1 MQLLDD
7 EQAEKLDVIQSDHR
21 GDSEK
26 CCTAMFKH
34 WLKVDKAASW
44 NKLITALKHIS
55 HVTLADK
62 IKAMTSK
69 GGVDTSIVLILHTCM
84 YVVMHVWT
92 CTYKNKCCYKVYTN
106 TCGMPF

>member
-69 GGVDTSIVLILHTCM
+69 GGVGMSIILIYYINVCM
-84 YVVMHVWT
+84 RL
-92 CTYKNKCCYKVYTN
+92 CTYGHVRTKISAVTI
-106 TCGMPF
+106 